1 MSFTDTENINT
12 KLMDADKLWHTKK
25 KKIQISFQTIATKQ
39 ILHNCLHLHI
49 RIRP

>member
-25 KKIQISFQTIATKQ
+25 KKYKFPSK
-39 ILHNCLHLHI
+39 
-49 RIRP
+49 P